1 MITGRI
7 YCLDYFLRTAHSM
20 VIDKQHLMLKII
32 RLTEKDIDTIIG
44 IEKKSFPRPWS
55 ADSFLAEFL
64 REDSYNY
71 GAICMNPLR
80 DKQIV
85 SYISYRIIDKEMHL
99 LKIAVTPQWR
109 KRGIASWLLGESLN
123 ACENRGIDG
132 CLLEVRPSNAS
143 AIRLYQKLGFKNIG
157 KRPHYYSDTRED
169 ALVMRYRLKEEE

>member
-1 MITGRI
+1 MITGSS
-7 YCLDYFLRTAHSM
+7 YYLDHFLQPAHSM
-20 VIDKQHLMLKII
+20 VTDKQHLMLKII
-32 RLTEKDIDTIIG
+32 RLTEKEIDAIIDI
-44 IEKKSFPRPWS
+44 ENKSFPRPWS
-55 ADSFLAEFL
+55 ADSFLTEFL

-71 GAICMNPLR
+71 GAIFTNPLR
-80 DKQIV
+80 DKQII

-109 KRGIASWLLGESLN
+109 ERGIASWLLSESLN

-132 CLLEVRPSNAS
+132 CLLEVRPSNVS
-143 AIRLYQKLGFKNIG
+143 AIRLYQKLDFKIIG